1 MNALAILA
9 GMSEGE
15 EARRVMEHTLSDTT
29 LVQTTIYFRYYLH
42 QALSKAGMGDQ
53 LVDNLQIWRDQ
64 MALGLTTWAEMPEP
78 SRSDC
83 HAWGASPNIELFRIL
98 LGIRSAAPG
107 FREIR
112 IEPAL
117 GDLREVSG
125 SMPHPLGEIKV
136 AYRLDKRGKGKVVIS
151 LPEGTKGLFVWKGK
165 GLPLSGGTQELEL

>member
-1 MNALAILA
+1 M
-9 GMSEGE
+9 
-15 EARRVMEHTLSDTT
+15 
-29 LVQTTIYFRYYLH
+29 
-42 QALSKAGMGDQ
+42 
-53 LVDNLQIWRDQ
+53 
-64 MALGLTTWAEMPEP
+64 
-78 SRSDC
+78 
-83 HAWGASPNIELFRIL
+83 
-98 LGIRSAAPG
+98 APG

-165 GLPLSGGTQELEL
+165 ELPLSGGTQELEL